1 MKKIRSI
8 LAMVMAFCLVL
19 TAVSAFAEK
28 SLEGDANVDQRNY
41 PSTTPFI
48 HPPFYNV
55 KLIVEADDN
64 GVITS
69 VSDNGITVKMIQH
82 TSRVVGFFSPI
93 GGCFCPGL

>member
-8 LAMVMAFCLVL
+8 LAMVMAFCLIF

-41 PSTTPFI
+41 PSATPFI

-55 KLIVEADDN
+55 KLIVEMDDIR
-64 GVITS
+64 GQT
-69 VSDNGITVKMIQH
+69 GQ
-82 TSRVVGFFSPI
+82 
-93 GGCFCPGL
+93 